1 MLPQWIVSLVGE
13 SRATAL
19 PVVVVYLAYRL
30 TDRVL
35 APLTIAS
42 LVVLVGGKERSERAL
57 RLVELLKT
65 PRQEGDEA
73 GRPRRLRPAPRTPRA
88 GSR

>member
-1 MLPQWIVSLVGE
+1 MLPQWVVDVIGE
-13 SRATAL
+13 SGATAL
-19 PVVVVYLAYRL
+19 PVVVVYFCYRL
-30 TDRVL
+30 TCRVL

-57 RLVELLKT
+57 KLVELL
-65 PRQEGDEA
+65 EGQKQLPEA
-73 GRPRRLRPAPRTPRA
+73 AVRTTARPRVRRP